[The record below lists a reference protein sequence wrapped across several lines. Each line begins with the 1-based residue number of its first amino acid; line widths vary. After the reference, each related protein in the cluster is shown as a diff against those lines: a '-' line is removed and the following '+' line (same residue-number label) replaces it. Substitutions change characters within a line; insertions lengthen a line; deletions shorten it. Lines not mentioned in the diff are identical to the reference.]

1 MIYYCQT
8 TGTITAKV
16 SFDREA
22 KDVYSVK
29 VTATDQGNPKRS
41 GKWGHVQKI
50 PCWECIMKL
59 NRTRFFF
66 PMC

>member
-41 GKWGHVQKI
+41 GK
-50 PCWECIMKL
+50 
-59 NRTRFFF
+59 
-66 PMC
+66 